1 MNGTDIVRIPK
12 FLEGETLPAGYFEAP
27 DPYSNPPKSQ
37 YNIRAMVNY
46 ARKQGKQVTDLS
58 KEEVEPFLLKQA

>member
-12 FLEGETLPAGYFEAP
+12 FLEGETLPAGYYEAP

>member
-12 FLEGETLPAGYFEAP
+12 FLEGETLPAGYYEAP

-46 ARKQGKQVTDLS
+46 ARKQGNQVTDLS

>member
-1 MNGTDIVRIPK
+1 MNGTNIVRIPK
-12 FLEGETLPAGYFEAP
+12 FLEGETLPAGYYEAP

>member
-1 MNGTDIVRIPK
+1 MNGTNIVRIPK
-12 FLEGETLPAGYFEAP
+12 FLEGETLPAGYYEAP

-58 KEEVEPFLLKQA
+58 KEEVEPFLLK